1 MVDTS
6 YLVNLG
12 SGPNRS
18 QNCPYFEQLML
29 RTEKRLRQLIRNTLG
44 KFQLVNRLE
53 GSGVVL
59 VGLQMRLYRRLSK
72 YSLQSSAEFFQL
84 AARELHRELLD
95 IVKSYRQHLGDPKLP
110 IQLPVDE
117 DGNELSV
124 EFLDPSQSAEDLRK
138 WESFYQKIDNLEGD
152 YGEIFR
158 MRYLADATYE
168 EIGKR
173 FRPNDSLANQRKW
186 AERAFRKACKML
198 IESLGEDLPEY
209 FLEGL

>member
-6 YLVNLG
+6 YLVHRG
-12 SGPNRS
+12 SGPNRDP
-18 QNCPYFEQLML
+18 NCPYFEQLML

-72 YSLQSSAEFFQL
+72 YSLESSAEFFQL

-95 IVKSYRQHLGDPKLP
+95 IVKTYRQHLGNPKLP

-117 DGNELSV
+117 EGSELSI

-138 WESFYQKIDNLEGD
+138 WECFYQKIDSLEGD
-152 YGEIFR
+152 FGEIFR
-158 MRYLADATYE
+158 MRYLADSTYE

-173 FRPNDSLANQRKW
+173 FRPNDSVANQRKW

-198 IESLGEDLPEY
+198 IDSLGEDLPEY
-209 FLEGL
+209 FLEDL